1 MKPGKRILSA
11 LLAAVISFS
20 SVNTALMTDAYA
32 AEDDEKKPEMTF
44 NGEHEL
50 DDVVSYY
57 TYFDTANST
66 EVQEN
71 LEKRLL
77 SAMGKRDIKEIT
89 FRDLLRPSTLNLNGL
104 ELEDLPAC
112 LNYMTNLRTLNLSNN
127 RLRNNGLSSLNM
139 IGCTK
144 LTNINLS
151 KNYLTRVPSW
161 FINSRV
167 TTRNISEN
175 FITGENPR
183 SIKALT
189 EEYYYVNG
197 EPFDEGSL
205 KTRILD
211 SIRFNDNSLLPDFL
225 YDYDDPPYSNNYQ
238 YDNDHPYPYEL
249 DFASWD
255 FSKFIDEDE
264 KTKVDSDTF
273 VDVTV
278 CLFRDTTSDNTKVT
292 VRVFLLD
299 GKSASSINQRI
310 TQLLADFKKLNKSD
324 YTEASWNRLDIA
336 QQTAAAIQGY
346 SEADM
351 EMLSNALSM
360 LNSAMNNLDKAASTF
375 KATLDALVK
384 IGGTYKEADYT
395 PTSWASFK
403 SALDTL
409 KELQSDKDATATRAQ
424 RAIKAFQR
432 AQSGLSSS
440 SLSVPAVVPKTD
452 FEKIYGEDLT
462 STYSGTMLD
471 GTKYTWT
478 FNGKDITSLSAFTP
492 EVKNSDAVEESIL
505 IEAGSASRYRMFSTV
520 QTTAFPGK
528 GTLEFGV
535 DNYADGDYYLYKWNT
550 AEKRS
555 KMVGTAAVK
564 DGKASVALSEGGIY
578 YISKNIRNFDLNSR
592 RFKIDHSKKA
602 VVLPLLSSYNVS
614 TLRNSMDFGSYIE
627 VKDQNGDSVSNVS
640 ILYTGMTVNAPGGD
654 KYTFKTAGDIN
665 NDNQYNMLDVSS
677 LLNLII
683 SNGDVTY
690 CDVNGDGS
698 ANMQDVAQL
707 LTYVISH

>member
-1 MKPGKRILSA
+1 MKPGKRFLSS
-11 LLAAVISFS
+11 LLAAAISFS
-20 SVNTALMTDAYA
+20 SVNTVLMTAAYA
-32 AEDDEKKPEMTF
+32 AEDDEKKPELTF
-44 NGEHEL
+44 DGEHEL
-50 DDVVSYY
+50 DDSVSYY
-57 TYFDTANST
+57 TYFDTANSK

-77 SAMGKRDIKEIT
+77 SAMGKRDIRDIT
-89 FRDLLRPSTLNLNGL
+89 FRDLLRPTTLNLSDL

-127 RLRNNGLSSLNM
+127 RLRNDGLSSLNM
-139 IGCTK
+139 IGCTR

-175 FITGENPR
+175 FLTGENPR
-183 SIKALT
+183 SLKTLT
-189 EEYYYVNG
+189 DEYYYVNG
-197 EPFDEGSL
+197 EPFDESSL

-225 YDYDDPPYSNNYQ
+225 YDYDYPPYKFGDENPW
-238 YDNDHPYPYEL
+238 DL
-249 DFASWD
+249 DFAAWD
-255 FSKFIDEDE
+255 FSKFIDED
-264 KTKVDSDTF
+264 KNTKVDSDTF

-278 CLFRDTTSDNTKVT
+278 CLFKDTTSDNTKVT

-310 TQLLADFKKLNKSD
+310 TQLLEDFKKLNKAE
-324 YTEASWNRLDIA
+324 YTEASWNRLDVA

-346 SEADM
+346 SGADM

-384 IGGTYKEADYT
+384 IGATYKEADYT
-395 PTSWASFK
+395 PTSWATFK
-403 SALDTL
+403 NALDTL

-424 RAIKAFQR
+424 RAIKTFQR
-432 AQSGLSSS
+432 AQSGLLSS
-440 SLSVPAVVPKTD
+440 SLSVPATVPKTD

-462 STYSGTMLD
+462 RTYSGTMLD

-492 EVKNSDAVEESIL
+492 EVKNTDAVEESIL

-528 GTLEFGV
+528 ATLELNV
-535 DNYADGDYYLYKWNT
+535 DDYADGDYYLYKWNT

-555 KMVGTAAVK
+555 KMVGTATVK
-564 DGKASVALSEGGIY
+564 DGKASAALSEGGIY
-578 YISKNIRNFDLNSR
+578 YISKNVRNFDLSSS
-592 RFKIDHSKKA
+592 RFKIDHSKK
-602 VVLPLLSSYNVS
+602 VVVIPLLGSYNVS
-614 TLRNSMDFGSYIE
+614 TLRNSTDFGSYVE
-627 VKDQNGDSVSNVS
+627 VRDQNGDSVSNVS
-640 ILYTGMTVNAPGGD
+640 ILYSGMTVNAPGGD
-654 KYTFKTAGDIN
+654 KYTFKLSGDLN
-665 NDNQYNMLDVSS
+665 GDNRYGFSDVSS
-677 LLNLII
+677 LLTLVVN
-683 SNGDVTY
+683 NGDLTY
-690 CDVNGDGS
+690 GDINGDG
-698 ANMQDVAQL
+698 AVNMTDVSRL
-707 LTYVISH
+707 LEYVVSN

>member
-1 MKPGKRILSA
+1 MKPGKRFLSS
-11 LLAAVISFS
+11 LLAAAISFS
-20 SVNTALMTDAYA
+20 SANTVLMTAAYA
-32 AEDDEKKPEMTF
+32 AEDDEKKPELTF
-44 NGEHEL
+44 DGEYEL
-50 DDVVSYY
+50 DDSVSYY
-57 TYFDTANST
+57 TYFDTANSK

-77 SAMGKRDIKEIT
+77 SAMGKRDIRDIT
-89 FRDLLRPSTLNLNGL
+89 FRDLLRPTTLNLSGL

-112 LNYMTNLRTLNLSNN
+112 MNYMTNLRTLNLSNN
-127 RLRNNGLSSLNM
+127 RLRNDGLSALNM

-175 FITGENPR
+175 FLTGENPR

-189 EEYYYVNG
+189 DEYYYVNG
-197 EPFDEGSL
+197 EPFDESSL

-225 YDYDDPPYSNNYQ
+225 YDYDYPPYKFGDENPW
-238 YDNDHPYPYEL
+238 DL
-249 DFASWD
+249 DFAAWD
-255 FSKFIDEDE
+255 FSKFIDED
-264 KTKVDSDTF
+264 KNTKVDSDTF

-278 CLFRDTTSDNTKVT
+278 CLFKDTTSDNTKVT

-310 TQLLADFKKLNKSD
+310 TQLLEDFKKLNKAE
-324 YTEASWNRLDIA
+324 YTEASWNRLDVA

-346 SEADM
+346 SGADM

-384 IGGTYKEADYT
+384 IGATYKEADYT
-395 PTSWASFK
+395 PTSWAAFK
-403 SALDTL
+403 NALDTL

-424 RAIKAFQR
+424 RAIKTFQR
-432 AQSGLSSS
+432 AQSGLLSS
-440 SLSVPAVVPKTD
+440 SLSVPATVPKTD

-462 STYSGTMLD
+462 RTYSGTMLD

-492 EVKNSDAVEESIL
+492 EVKNTDAVEESIL

-520 QTTAFPGK
+520 QATAFPGK
-528 GTLEFGV
+528 ATLELDV

-555 KMVGTAAVK
+555 KMVGTAVVK
-564 DGKASVALSEGGIY
+564 DGKASAVLSEGGIY
-578 YISKNIRNFDLNSR
+578 YISKNVRNFDLNSR
-592 RFKIDHSKKA
+592 RFKTDHSKKV
-602 VVLPLLSSYNVS
+602 VVLPLLGSYNVS
-614 TLRNSMDFGSYIE
+614 TLRNSMDFGSYVE

-640 ILYTGMTVNAPGGD
+640 ILYADMTVNAPGGD
-654 KYTFKTAGDIN
+654 KYTFKLSGDLNGDNRYGFSDVSALLTLVVNNGDLTYGDIN
-665 NDNQYNMLDVSS
+665 GDGAVNMTDVSR
-677 LLNLII
+677 LLEYVV
-683 SNGDVTY
+683 SN
-690 CDVNGDGS
+690 
-698 ANMQDVAQL
+698 
-707 LTYVISH
+707 